1 MAYRL
6 DEDHVEEILADLDVR
21 ERGGYVRT
29 EIDAHIGRA
38 GRKVGGGGRTH
49 KAGVVES
56 ACFGSRRYLVALSI
70 KNVEAERLAKELAR
84 ERGTTVTG
92 AVIGALDD
100 ALRRTRGR
108 KVAPS
113 IRDAILDISERCA
126 ALPDLDTRT
135 ADEILGYDERGG
147 FG

>member
-1 MAYRL
+1 M
-6 DEDHVEEILADLDVR
+6 
-21 ERGGYVRT
+21 
-29 EIDAHIGRA
+29 
-38 GRKVGGGGRTH
+38 
-49 KAGVVES
+49 
-56 ACFGSRRYLVALSI
+56 ALSI
-70 KNVEAERLAKELAR
+70 KNVEAEQLAKELAL
-84 ERGTTVTG
+84 ERGTTVTR
-92 AVIGALDD
+92 AVIGTLDD

-126 ALPDLDTRT
+126 ALPDLDGRT